1 MLQKQGCAGA
11 LKRACPVVIT
21 FPRSASTRPVGRRE
35 ALGPLLQTTFH
46 QLPESSV
53 SPQAR
58 ALPGAPAAP
67 ARDVPRPCYLV
78 ESDRIQGKG
87 ALGVQATAAMR
98 SGEEQE
104 AQEKRKQRGERR
116 GAGYSGSHIAGFRHR
131 EVLPAIQWIQFVM
144 ATLSVIGSSSLI
156 AYAVFQN
163 IQKSLEIF
171 YISSFVYTVNYIWC
185 LYTELRMKHT
195 QSGQS
200 TSPLVIDYT
209 CRVGQMAFVFSRC
222 ILMHSPPSAVA
233 ELPPSA
239 NTSVCSTLYFY
250 GIAIFLGSF
259 VLSLLT
265 IMVLLI
271 RAQTLYKKFVTSTGF
286 LGSEQ
291 WAVIHIVDQRVRFY
305 PVVFFCCWGP
315 AVILMII
322 KLTKPQDT
330 KLHMALYV
338 LQALMAT
345 SQGLLNCGVYG
356 WTQHKFHQLKQEA
369 RRDADTQ
376 TPLLCSQK
384 RFYSRGLNSLEST
397 LTFPASTSTIL

>member
-1 MLQKQGCAGA
+1 
-11 LKRACPVVIT
+11 
-21 FPRSASTRPVGRRE
+21 
-35 ALGPLLQTTFH
+35 
-46 QLPESSV
+46 
-53 SPQAR
+53 
-58 ALPGAPAAP
+58 
-67 ARDVPRPCYLV
+67 
-78 ESDRIQGKG
+78 
-87 ALGVQATAAMR
+87 
-98 SGEEQE
+98 
-104 AQEKRKQRGERR
+104 
-116 GAGYSGSHIAGFRHR
+116 
-131 EVLPAIQWIQFVM
+131 M

-156 AYAVFQN
+156 AYAVFEN
-163 IQKSLEIF
+163 IQKSPEIRPLFYLSFCDLLLGLCWLTETLLYGASVANKDIICYNLQAVGQIF
-171 YISSFVYTVNYIWC
+171 YISSFLYTINYIWY

-209 CRVGQMAFVFSRC
+209 CRVGQMAFVFSSLIPLLLMTPVFCLGNTSECFQNFSQSHKC

-250 GIAIFLGSF
+250 GITIFLGSF
-259 VLSLLT
+259 VLSFLT
-265 IMVLLI
+265 IM
-271 RAQTLYKKFVTSTGF
+271 
-286 LGSEQ
+286 
-291 WAVIHIVDQRVRFY
+291 
-305 PVVFFCCWGP
+305 
-315 AVILMII
+315 VILMII

-338 LQALMAT
+338 LQALTAT

-397 LTFPASTSTIL
+397 LTFPTSTSTIL